1 MYSPETNA
9 RIVQLRVK
17 CAEDT
22 ITEEEL
28 AEAASLLRGERIS
41 AVRNAAKRR
50 STAARA
56 VRSAEDLLG
65 ELEGL

>member
-17 CAEDT
+17 SAEGT
-22 ITEEEL
+22 ITEAEL
-28 AEAASLLRGERIS
+28 AEAVRLLRGERIS
-41 AVRNAAKRR
+41 AVQNAAKKR

-56 VRSAEDLLG
+56 VRSAEDLLS